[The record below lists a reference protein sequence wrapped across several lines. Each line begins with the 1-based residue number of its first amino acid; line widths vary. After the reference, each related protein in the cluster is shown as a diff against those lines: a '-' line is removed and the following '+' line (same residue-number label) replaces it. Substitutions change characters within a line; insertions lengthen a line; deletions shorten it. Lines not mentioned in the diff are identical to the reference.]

1 MVCWPHV
8 ASWLLGQD
16 ASLRSGRI
24 CCLAHTH
31 VVCSYPRAHCMTYAK
46 MVRVS
51 KKGQF
56 VIPKEIR
63 EALEVKEGET
73 LLVRLE
79 GKQAILSRARYLA
92 QSTRGMLRGAWGGTK
107 QR

>member
-1 MVCWPHV
+1 
-8 ASWLLGQD
+8 
-16 ASLRSGRI
+16 
-24 CCLAHTH
+24 
-31 VVCSYPRAHCMTYAK
+31 MTYAK

-63 EALEVKEGET
+63 DALEVKEGET

-79 GKQAILSRARYLA
+79 GKQAILSRAEYLA
-92 QSTRGMLRGAWGGTK
+92 QSTRGMLRGTWGGTK
-107 QR
+107 QRIDRYLKKERQSWQ